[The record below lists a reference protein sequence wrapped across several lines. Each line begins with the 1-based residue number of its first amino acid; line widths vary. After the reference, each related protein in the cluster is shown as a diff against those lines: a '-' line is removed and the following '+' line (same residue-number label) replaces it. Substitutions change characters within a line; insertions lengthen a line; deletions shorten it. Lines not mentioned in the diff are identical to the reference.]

1 MAQPPHF
8 GHGHGHGHGYGQGHG
23 HGYGA
28 PSGIVATPGIAATP
42 VDVDAM
48 LEDPLDDT
56 LFDLLDDPDLL
67 ARAVA
72 ASSASRPGTSGS
84 IVAGTPS
91 QPVRKQIPGA
101 YLWAKESSPH
111 LEVYFVNGLHR
122 RAGRGKADRR
132 AGGRYGL
139 AGTTEPKQASE
150 KPA

>member
-1 MAQPPHF
+1 MAQPPPF
-8 GHGHGHGHGYGQGHG
+8 GHGHGHGHGYGQGHA

-28 PSGIVATPGIAATP
+28 PSGIVATPSIAATP
-42 VDVDAM
+42 IDVDAM

-67 ARAVA
+67 ARAVT

-101 YLWAKESSPH
+101 YFWAKESSPH
-111 LEVYFVNGLHR
+111 LEINFVHGFAPESRSRQGRQAGR
-122 RAGRGKADRR
+122 RALWTGRNCKAK
-132 AGGRYGL
+132 
-139 AGTTEPKQASE
+139 TSC
-150 KPA
+150 

>member
-1 MAQPPHF
+1 MAQPPPF
-8 GHGHGHGHGYGQGHG
+8 G

-101 YLWAKESSPH
+101 YFWAKESSPH
-111 LEVYFVNGLHR
+111 LEVYFVKWIAPEQVAAR
-122 RAGRGKADRR
+122 PT
-132 AGGRYGL
+132 GGQEGAMDWQEL
-139 AGTTEPKQASE
+139 QSQNKLLKSQLSQAC
-150 KPA
+150 